1 MPAAIEDRARVVRL
15 ERGTAPAL
23 CITDPTPGHQFE
35 DIAVQVFGQPRVP
48 DPPTPTMNGF
58 IDNYARQAGPDGKP
72 IGSERAAAGLACLY
86 PSLVPVI
93 SRLPKSFFFSARWF
107 SSCPGPPWRH
117 PCFVHPAPS

>member
-58 IDNYARQAGPDGKP
+58 VDNYARQAGPDGKP
-72 IGSERAAAGLACLY
+72 IGSERAAAGLACLD
-86 PSLVPVI
+86 PPPVPGIPLLPQSFLVLPPPRSSLP
-93 SRLPKSFFFSARWF
+93 W
-107 SSCPGPPWRH
+107 PP
-117 PCFVHPAPS
+117 P